1 MELEELSREELIAAL
16 RSAHERASDHAEG
29 AKEARSEAKA
39 LRDELTKERI
49 ARERIQNTVAGF
61 AADLELAEGLKN
73 ALNDLMVACAGAGFH
88 NEGIIHRQ
96 FDHARGALSAFANR
110 NKR

>member
-1 MELEELSREELIAAL
+1 ML

-49 ARERIQNTVAGF
+49 AREKIQNTVAGF
-61 AADLELAEGLKN
+61 AADLELADKVSK
-73 ALNDLMVACAGAGFH
+73 ALNALMVACANAGFH
-88 NEGIIHRQ
+88 HEGSIHQQ
-96 FDHARGALSAFANR
+96 FDHARGALSAFTNR
-110 NKR
+110 KTTNG